1 MIYQICAL
9 LILLFFYTCYLGK
22 IIIQKKQSIKTNQVG
37 TGNKTKKVATVEII
51 MSFANTLNVG
61 VEIIS
66 IFLTPSKFLWPIKV
80 LGIALGIIAVIF
92 FGRATADMK
101 NNWRVGIPEEKT
113 NIVTNGIYKLS
124 RNPAFVGFDLL
135 YISIL
140 LLSFNIPLLLI
151 SVWAMIMLH
160 FQILQEEEWLGRT
173 FGEEFE
179 VYRSKVCRYLGRKI

>member
-1 MIYQICAL
+1 MIYQISAL
-9 LILLFFYTCYLGK
+9 LILLLFYIFYLGK
-22 IIIQKKQSIKTNQVG
+22 IIIQKKNFIKTNQVG
-37 TGNKTKKVATVEII
+37 TGNKTKKVATVERI

-61 VEIIS
+61 AEVIS
-66 IFLTPSKFLWPIKV
+66 IFLTPSIFFWPVKV

-92 FGRATADMK
+92 FSRATVDMK

-113 NIVTNGIYKLS
+113 NIVTNGIYQFS

-140 LLSFNIPLLLI
+140 LLAFNIPLLII

-160 FQILQEEEWLGRT
+160 IQILQEEEWLDRT
-173 FGEEFE
+173 FGEEYE
-179 VYRSKVCRYLGRKI
+179 VYRSKVCRYVGRK

>member
-1 MIYQICAL
+1 MIYQISAL
-9 LILLFFYTCYLGK
+9 LILLLFYIFYLGK
-22 IIIQKKQSIKTNQVG
+22 IIIQKKHFIKTNQVG
-37 TGNKTKKVATVEII
+37 TGNKTKKVATVERI

-61 VEIIS
+61 AEVIS
-66 IFLTPSKFLWPIKV
+66 IFLTPSIFFLPVKV

-92 FGRATADMK
+92 FSRATVDMK

-135 YISIL
+135 YVSIL
-140 LLSFNIPLLLI
+140 LLAFNIPLLII

-160 FQILQEEEWLGRT
+160 FQILQEEEWLSRT
-173 FGEEFE
+173 FGEEYE
-179 VYRSKVCRYLGRKI
+179 EYCSKVGRYLGRK

>member
-9 LILLFFYTCYLGK
+9 LILLFFYACYLGK
-22 IIIQKKQSIKTNQVG
+22 IITQKKQSIKTNQVG

-66 IFLTPSKFLWPIKV
+66 IFLTPSRFLWPIKV
-80 LGIALGIIAVIF
+80 SGIALGVIAVIF
-92 FGRATADMK
+92 FGRATVDMK

-113 NIVTNGIYKLS
+113 NIVTNGIYKFS

-160 FQILQEEEWLGRT
+160 FQILQEEEWLSRT
-173 FGEEFE
+173 FGEGFE
-179 VYRSKVCRYLGRKI
+179 AYRSKVCRYFGRKI